1 MARRMNCNEFVSFE
15 KGLSDEKAAEE
26 SGAGADRNCPIPPG
40 VYYLLS
46 ETSVLLLSEK
56 SCSKL
61 Q

>member
-1 MARRMNCNEFVSFE
+1 MARRMNFNEFVSFE
-15 KGLSDEKAAEE
+15 KGLSEEKAAEE
-26 SGAGADRNCPIPPG
+26 TASGADGNPPIPPG

-56 SCSKL
+56 SCSKP